1 MSTALITAQHA
12 TSAPIQ
18 PALPPAHVP
27 SMQSMGMGMSDEW
40 WSSVDDAMRQFMH
53 ELALVLSAAPEIPS
67 QAANALH
74 SALMMDGDPVRAFM
88 AALGALFASAV
99 IIVGFRYYTRAI
111 RINGLETVSCQ
122 AGAIR
127 LLAWGIVDRFVFI
140 GAIVLLGRIAIEN
153 WGNDAGFTKV
163 ILRGFVVWYALMIFP
178 RILFRPGLPRFQL
191 VPVSPSAVRPVS
203 HMFGLVFALGMLGPT
218 LLPLMIK
225 NGMLPLVARC
235 LGLFFSIIVMA
246 AGLAAVRTLTRG
258 LMEPV
263 NRAGRDIVAGIAS
276 FAVLALG
283 LTWAWSIVMAQF
295 HIFWAFL
302 STVGILSTLIVLD
315 VMLGL
320 ETTEARRH
328 QAGLWRGTYRFAAS
342 IVAAL
347 WLGHIWFASS
357 GALPWTQWRAV
368 SLAILSGGATLF
380 IGFLVWQLTNL
391 WAEKALGVDRI
402 IDPTQ
407 LDDDEM
413 QAPASRLATFFP
425 MARVLVGFTILLIAA
440 MVALS
445 DLGVNVAPLLAGA
458 GVFGLA
464 ISFGSQSLI
473 KDILSGV
480 FFMADDAFRVGEY
493 IDTGRLKGTVE
504 KISLRSLRLR
514 HQNGQVHTIPYGQL
528 QSISNF
534 SRDWATMK
542 FTLRIDPA
550 SDLELVRKT
559 VKKVGLAMMEDP
571 ELGKELLQPVKLQGV
586 QEIQDNAL
594 VVRIKFTARPNKP
607 TWVQRE
613 ALKRII
619 LAFRE
624 NGIKFSANA
633 VTIAGGT
640 QTGLTPEMAA
650 AASASAMAAS
660 GLATSA
666 GAASAGSASAGARFP
681 TAVP

>member
-1 MSTALITAQHA
+1 M
-12 TSAPIQ
+12 
-18 PALPPAHVP
+18 
-27 SMQSMGMGMSDEW
+27 
-40 WSSVDDAMRQFMH
+40 
-53 ELALVLSAAPEIPS
+53 
-67 QAANALH
+67 
-74 SALMMDGDPVRAFM
+74 
-88 AALGALFASAV
+88 
-99 IIVGFRYYTRAI
+99 
-111 RINGLETVSCQ
+111 
-122 AGAIR
+122 
-127 LLAWGIVDRFVFI
+127 
-140 GAIVLLGRIAIEN
+140 
-153 WGNDAGFTKV
+153 
-163 ILRGFVVWYALMIFP
+163 
-178 RILFRPGLPRFQL
+178 
-191 VPVSPSAVRPVS
+191 
-203 HMFGLVFALGMLGPT
+203 
-218 LLPLMIK
+218 
-225 NGMLPLVARC
+225 
-235 LGLFFSIIVMA
+235 
-246 AGLAAVRTLTRG
+246 
-258 LMEPV
+258 
-263 NRAGRDIVAGIAS
+263 
-276 FAVLALG
+276 
-283 LTWAWSIVMAQF
+283 
-295 HIFWAFL
+295 
-302 STVGILSTLIVLD
+302 
-315 VMLGL
+315 
-320 ETTEARRH
+320 
-328 QAGLWRGTYRFAAS
+328 
-342 IVAAL
+342 
-347 WLGHIWFASS
+347 
-357 GALPWTQWRAV
+357 PWTQWRAV

>member
-1 MSTALITAQHA
+1 MSTASLLAQHTA
-12 TSAPIQ
+12 PVSAPPSAAPV
-18 PALPPAHVP
+18 PAP
-27 SMQSMGMGMSDEW
+27 SLHPMGMGMSDEW
-40 WSSVDDAMRQFMH
+40 WSSIDDTLRQFMH
-53 ELALVLSAAPEIPS
+53 ELALVLSATPEIPS
-67 QAANALH
+67 QVANALH
-74 SALMMDGDPVRAFM
+74 SALMMDGDPVRAFL
-88 AALGALFASAV
+88 AALAALLASTV
-99 IIVGFRYYTRAI
+99 IIIGFRYYTRAL
-111 RINGLETVSCQ
+111 RIHGLETVSCQ
-122 AGAIR
+122 AGAMR
-127 LLAWGIVDRFVFI
+127 LLAWGIVDRIVFI
-140 GAIVLLGRIAIEN
+140 GATVMLGRIAIEN

-163 ILRGFVVWYALMIFP
+163 ILRGFIVWYALMIFP

-191 VPVSPSAVRPVS
+191 VPVSQAAVRPIS

-225 NGMLPLVARC
+225 NGMLPVVARC
-235 LGLFFSIIVMA
+235 LGLFFTVAVTA
-246 AGLAAVRTLTRG
+246 AGLATVRTLTRG
-258 LMEPV
+258 LVEPI
-263 NRAGRDIVAGIAS
+263 NQASRDIVSGIAS

-283 LTWAWSIVMAQF
+283 LTWAWSIVMAEF

-302 STVGILSTLIVLD
+302 STVGIILSLIVLD
-315 VMLGL
+315 VLMGL
-320 ETTEARRH
+320 EVTEARRH
-328 QAGLWRGTYRFAAS
+328 HAGLWRGTYRFAAS

-347 WLGHIWFASS
+347 WLGHIWFAST
-357 GALPWTQWRAV
+357 GALPWAQWRSV

-391 WAEKALGVDRI
+391 WAEKALGVNRI

-407 LDDDEM
+407 ADDDEL

-425 MARVLVGFTILLIAA
+425 MARVLIGFTILLIAL

-528 QSISNF
+528 QSITNF

-619 LAFRE
+619 FAFRE
-624 NGIKFSANA
+624 NGIKFAANA
-633 VTIAGGT
+633 VTIAGGV
-640 QTGLTPEMAA
+640 QAGFTPEMAA
-650 AASASAMAAS
+650 AASTISATPTGMA
-660 GLATSA
+660 T
-666 GAASAGSASAGARFP
+666 SAGARFP
-681 TAVP
+681 TAIP

>member
-1 MSTALITAQHA
+1 MSTALPIAQH
-12 TSAPIQ
+12 TTPAPIPPPGA
-18 PALPPAHVP
+18 PAPAPNLHP
-27 SMQSMGMGMSDEW
+27 MGMGMSDEW
-40 WSSVDDAMRQFMH
+40 WSSIDDALRQFMH
-53 ELALVLSAAPEIPS
+53 ELAFVLSAAPEIPS
-67 QAANALH
+67 QTAYALH
-74 SALMMDGDPVRAFM
+74 GALMMDGDPVRAFL
-88 AALGALFASAV
+88 AALGALLASTF
-99 IIVGFRYYTRAI
+99 IIIGFRYFTR
-111 RINGLETVSCQ
+111 RFRMRGLESASNQ
-122 AGAIR
+122 AGAIQ
-127 LLAWGIVDRFVFI
+127 LLAWGIADRVVFI
-140 GAIVLLGRIAIEN
+140 AAVVMLGRIAIEN

-163 ILRGFVVWYALMIFP
+163 ILRGFVVWYALMLFP
-178 RILFRPGLPRFQL
+178 RILFRPDLPRFRL
-191 VPVSPSAVRPVS
+191 IPLSSSAVRPVS
-203 HMFGLVFALGMLGPT
+203 RMVGLVFALGMLGPT

-225 NGMLPLVARC
+225 NGMMTDVARC
-235 LGLFFSIIVMA
+235 LGLIFAIVMMV
-246 AGLAAVRTLTRG
+246 AGLLTVRILARG
-258 LMEPV
+258 LIEPV
-263 NRAGRDIVAGIAS
+263 DQTGREIVAGIAS

-283 LTWAWSIVMAQF
+283 LTWSWSIVMAEF
-295 HIFWAFL
+295 HIFWSLL

-315 VMLGL
+315 FLLGL

-328 QAGLWRGTYRFAAS
+328 QAGLWRGTYRFAAG

-347 WLGHIWFASS
+347 WIGHIWFAST
-357 GALPWTQWRAV
+357 GALPWPQWRSV
-368 SLAILSGGATLF
+368 SLAIMSGGATLF
-380 IGFLVWQLTNL
+380 IGFLIWQLTNL
-391 WAEKALGVDRI
+391 WAEKALGVNRI

-407 LDDDEM
+407 VDEDEL

-425 MARVLVGFTILLIAA
+425 MARVLIGFTILLIAV

-528 QSISNF
+528 QSITNF

-542 FTLRIDPA
+542 FTLRIDPT

-571 ELGKELLQPVKLQGV
+571 ELGKELLQPVKLQGI

-624 NGIKFSANA
+624 NGIKFAANA
-633 VTIAGGT
+633 VTIAGGV
-640 QTGLTPEMAA
+640 QAGFTPEMAA
-650 AASASAMAAS
+650 AASTGAIAA
-660 GLATSA
+660 GLAT
-666 GAASAGSASAGARFP
+666 SAGARFP
-681 TAVP
+681 TATS